1 MSGLRT
7 PELRLKYEQLNDRT
21 GTKKNDKIRLILIQ
35 GDVFIS
41 PLQFYFYK
49 SLKYKIFI
57 THCLISPT

>member
-21 GTKKNDKIRLILIQ
+21 GTEKNLKIRLILIQ

-41 PLQFYFYK
+41 QLQFSFYK
-49 SLKYKIFI
+49 SLKYKIF
-57 THCLISPT
+57 T

>member
-21 GTKKNDKIRLILIQ
+21 GSEKNEKIILIQ
-35 GDVFIS
+35 GDVLIS

-57 THCLISPT
+57 THWLISPT

>member
-21 GTKKNDKIRLILIQ
+21 GTEKNDEIGLILIQ
-35 GDVFIS
+35 GDVFFPNYIF
-41 PLQFYFYK
+41 LK

-57 THCLISPT
+57 PIG